1 MQTYNYL
8 LIGLRELLC
17 TLRSD
22 IVVVE
27 VDRLEGL
34 VLAKGLQRNGMHMH
48 AMPTISYNAFTSVML
63 YVFDCNTICVI

>member
-22 IVVVE
+22 LVVAE
-27 VDRLEGL
+27 GDRLEGL

-48 AMPTISYNAFTSVML
+48 AMPTISYNASTFL
-63 YVFDCNTICVI
+63 